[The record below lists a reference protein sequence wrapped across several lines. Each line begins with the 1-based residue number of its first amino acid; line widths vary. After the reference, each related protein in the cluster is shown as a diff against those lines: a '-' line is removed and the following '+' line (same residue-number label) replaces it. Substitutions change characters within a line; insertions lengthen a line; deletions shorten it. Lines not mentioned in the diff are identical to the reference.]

1 MPAVPF
7 VMAAAAASG
16 VAATIGTAAAA
27 LVGATITG
35 AAATAIGAGVLSAG
49 VSLAQGKSLSDSLKG
64 AVIGGV
70 ASFVGAG
77 IASSVTGAVAQAA
90 ADAGATS
97 IASSIG
103 NIAGSMAGGAAR
115 GAIGAALSG
124 QDPIDA
130 LIKGGLTAGLTTGV
144 MEGVN
149 TFTNEIPG
157 FSSLKEDYG
166 DAGVAAQ
173 RAITASLAAG
183 VLGKDVGDS
192 VKQSLLGS
200 LAQNAGSYVGKGI
213 QDLSSSLRSSY
224 NETFTAGETLD
235 KNIAEQNR
243 IVEEYN
249 AKLAEAQGKQSE
261 LQAAY
266 DKYQTNFDQYNDY
279 SGRVNLMTSD
289 WNAWRE
295 TQSQYQQASRG
306 RWIDTATGQA
316 TTFAEIKQKFQDEA
330 SKYGAEATKYADIVN
345 NGAPAL
351 DASKAGLTELESS
364 LNTVKEQYTGLESAF
379 LEKKAALDETLLNYQ
394 TQEEK
399 NAQII
404 KQAFED
410 TLAAKTLAE
419 EKFGS
424 ELTQEQIDALIKTG
438 DPLKAAQDLTKSL
451 DDTYA
456 EYKKSMLDK
465 LGAPDVVEDLKQS
478 GLQEEEFDPSKID
491 WASMYNKGLSE
502 EEIAKR
508 EALME
513 SLTGQDLEVDPDNWD
528 SYNKTLSE
536 IFTDKGGFTSQWQ
549 TSGTDKIMIND
560 DGTGIGINTETG
572 ETYAL
577 DEGQVNSMVKNGQ
590 LNTAASGYVA
600 ATGGTGD
607 TPGGSGVVGGG
618 GTGGTGGGAGGGSGG
633 AGGTGGSG
641 SAAANKWA
649 KSGGTGAWGSAPN
662 AAKTAA
668 GAVAAGLAAKA
679 TGQTNP
685 AVDATVNLANQQQ
698 QDQMQQWQNQQAGLM
713 NMTTSNND
721 VAKIKSYKEIFGED
735 LFGNNYIPPSA
746 LGVASGTALVP
757 QMQEPQNDAENA
769 NNDDNG
775 INGLEAFF
783 KGGDVIDVN
792 TLLQILRS

>member
-157 FSSLKEDYG
+157 FNSLKEDYG

-200 LAQNAGSYVGKGI
+200 LAQNTGSYVGKGI
-213 QDLSSSLRSSY
+213 QDLSGSLRSAYDSA
-224 NETFTAGETLD
+224 TSAGSVLD
-235 KNIAEQNR
+235 SNIAEQNR

-249 AKLAEAQGKQSE
+249 AKLAEAQAQQRE
-261 LQAAY
+261 LQSAY
-266 DKYQTNFDQYNDY
+266 DQYNRY
-279 SGRVNLMTSD
+279 V
-289 WNAWRE
+289 
-295 TQSQYQQASRG
+295 
-306 RWIDTATGQA
+306 
-316 TTFAEIKQKFQDEA
+316 AENNIPEA
-330 SKYGAEATKYADIVN
+330 NKYADIVN
-345 NGAPAL
+345 NGVPAFEE
-351 DASKAGLTELESS
+351 KKNGLSQIEAS

-379 LEKKAALDETLLNYQ
+379 LEKKAVLDETLLTYQ

-404 KQAFED
+404 KQAFDD

-456 EYKKSMLDK
+456 EYKKSILGK
-465 LGAPDVVEDLKQS
+465 LGAADVVEDLKQS
-478 GLQEEEFDPSKID
+478 GLKEEEFDPSKID

-618 GTGGTGGGAGGGSGG
+618 GTGGSGGGSGG
-633 AGGTGGSG
+633 AGGTKGTGGTGGSG

-649 KSGGTGAWGSAPN
+649 KSGGTGAWGTAAN
-662 AAKTAA
+662 AA
-668 GAVAAGLAAKA
+668 GVIAAKA
-679 TGQTNP
+679 ATANP
-685 AVDATVNLANQQQ
+685 AVDAAVNLANQQQ

-713 NMTTSNND
+713 NMATSNND
-721 VAKIKSYKEIFGED
+721 VAKIKSYKELFGED

-769 NNDDNG
+769 NTDENG
-775 INGLEAFF
+775 INGMEAFF

>member
-157 FSSLKEDYG
+157 FNSLKEDYG

-200 LAQNAGSYVGKGI
+200 LAQNTGSYVGKGI
-213 QDLSSSLRSSY
+213 QDLSGSLRSAYDSA
-224 NETFTAGETLD
+224 TSAGSVLD
-235 KNIAEQNR
+235 SNIAEQNR

-249 AKLAEAQGKQSE
+249 AKLAEAQAQQRE
-261 LQAAY
+261 LQSAY
-266 DKYQTNFDQYNDY
+266 DQYNRY
-279 SGRVNLMTSD
+279 V
-289 WNAWRE
+289 
-295 TQSQYQQASRG
+295 
-306 RWIDTATGQA
+306 
-316 TTFAEIKQKFQDEA
+316 AENNIPEA
-330 SKYGAEATKYADIVN
+330 NKYADIVN
-345 NGAPAL
+345 NGVPAFEE
-351 DASKAGLTELESS
+351 KKNGLSQIEAS

-379 LEKKAALDETLLNYQ
+379 LEKKAVLDETLLTYQ

-404 KQAFED
+404 KQAFDD

-438 DPLKAAQDLTKSL
+438 DPLKAAEDLTKSL
-451 DDTYA
+451 DDMYA
-456 EYKKSMLDK
+456 EYKKSVLGK

-478 GLQEEEFDPSKID
+478 GLKEEEFDPSKID
-491 WASMYNKGLSE
+491 WASMYNQGLSE

-513 SLTGQDLEVDPDNWD
+513 SLTGQDLEIDPDNWD

-607 TPGGSGVVGGG
+607 TPGGSGPVGGG
-618 GTGGTGGGAGGGSGG
+618 GTGGSGGVGGGSGG
-633 AGGTGGSG
+633 AGGTKGTGGTG

-649 KSGGTGAWGSAPN
+649 KSGGTGAWGTAAN
-662 AAKTAA
+662 AA
-668 GAVAAGLAAKA
+668 GVIAAKA
-679 TGQTNP
+679 ATANP
-685 AVDATVNLANQQQ
+685 AVDAAVNLANQQQ
-698 QDQMQQWQNQQAGLM
+698 QDQMQQWQNQQAGLL
-713 NMTTSNND
+713 NMATSNND
-721 VAKIKSYKEIFGED
+721 VAKIKSYKELFGED
-735 LFGNNYIPPSA
+735 LFGDNYIPPSA

-783 KGGDVIDVN
+783 MGGDVIDVN